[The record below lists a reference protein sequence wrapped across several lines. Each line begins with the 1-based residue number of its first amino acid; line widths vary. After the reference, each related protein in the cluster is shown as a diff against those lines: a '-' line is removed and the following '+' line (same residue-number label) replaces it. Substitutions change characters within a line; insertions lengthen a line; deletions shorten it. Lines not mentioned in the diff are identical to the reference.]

1 MRNAPVAEVDLDA
14 LTILDL
20 QRWMADGPLS
30 AVELT
35 RSYLGRIRRIDPLIR
50 AVITTNPRVLREAAD
65 ADRRRRDRAVRGPL
79 DGIPVLLKDNLDTS
93 DLLTTAGS
101 RALLVPP
108 PAADAAVVR
117 ALRSAGAVILGKA
130 NLSEWANA

>member
-20 QRWMADGPLS
+20 QRWMADGTLS

-50 AVITTNPRVLREAAD
+50 AVITRFA
-65 ADRRRRDRAVRGPL
+65 
-79 DGIPVLLKDNLDTS
+79 
-93 DLLTTAGS
+93 
-101 RALLVPP
+101 
-108 PAADAAVVR
+108 
-117 ALRSAGAVILGKA
+117 SATGNKNFQPKA
-130 NLSEWANA
+130 MSWS